1 MAAVAVHSLT
11 CFEGE
16 IEKRT
21 AKKHLYFPSISPRY
35 PSQSK
40 RRKKRKALKEEQ
52 AFSEVQLH
60 RERTLEKYIHCY
72 LHLVHNTTDVL
83 SAFYFHFW
91 YVAIAVA
98 HSVKKS

>member
-21 AKKHLYFPSISPRY
+21 AKKHLYLSSISPRY

-40 RRKKRKALKEEQ
+40 RSKALKEEQ

-83 SAFYFHFW
+83 SAFYLHFW